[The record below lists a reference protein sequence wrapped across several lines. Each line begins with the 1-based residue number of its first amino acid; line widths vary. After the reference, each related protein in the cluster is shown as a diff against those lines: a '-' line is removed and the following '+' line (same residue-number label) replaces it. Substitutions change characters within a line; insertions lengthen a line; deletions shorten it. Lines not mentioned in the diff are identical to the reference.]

1 MPDSQIH
8 FESAYSS
15 DLPFKL
21 LAKATPCQAS
31 LYKSRELQ
39 IVCWFEGDEDSPS
52 A

>member
-1 MPDSQIH
+1 MTDSQIH

-21 LAKATPCQAS
+21 LAKATPCQTS
-31 LYKSRELQ
+31 LYKSREFQ